1 MSDKKRV
8 VELNPIDLSTVLDA
22 LCMLQKTYEGKD
34 AAGRRAAYMEH
45 FGCDSGM
52 PPLSTEELSTEEI
65 GVLYE
70 RIRNSP
76 FLPEAPT
83 DALTYEQQ

>member
-52 PPLSTEELSTEEI
+52 PPLSTEEI